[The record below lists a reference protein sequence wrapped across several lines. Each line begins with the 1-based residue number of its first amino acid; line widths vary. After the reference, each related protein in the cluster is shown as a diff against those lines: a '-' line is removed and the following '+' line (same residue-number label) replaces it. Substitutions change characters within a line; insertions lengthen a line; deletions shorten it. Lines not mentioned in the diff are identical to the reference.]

1 MATTAADAEP
11 AKQGGIFDWIERVG
25 NKVPHPVMM
34 FLYLIIGVI
43 VLSHILY
50 LLGVSVTDTVI
61 TAVPKERLIN
71 LRDALGGSVVPYNP
85 ETGEFVEIPEF
96 IVEEQT
102 FAIRSLLTAEG
113 IRHIFTSFLPNF
125 TGFTVVG
132 VTFVA
137 LLGAGV
143 AEQAGL
149 MSALIRKLVKVAP
162 AAWLTFIIIA
172 VGVVSSI
179 ASDAGYLI
187 LIPLAA
193 AAFASIGKHPLVGLA
208 AAYAGVAAIFT
219 VNVVPAPTDAMLTEI
234 TNEAIGMTGG
244 QPITL
249 GANLFWNAGSSIVMA
264 IVATVVTNRIIAPRL
279 GVWNPADGDGST
291 ATAEQ
296 EIAPELEAKG
306 LRSALWGFLAV
317 LGLVLLLTLIPGGPL
332 RRPDGQVDGNSPL
345 MDSLLFI
352 ITLFF
357 LIAGIAFGRTVGT
370 IKDSGDVIRM
380 ATKQFGSLGG
390 MVLMFLAI
398 SQFIAFFNYS
408 NMPTVIAVNLAG
420 VLETLAI
427 GPLPL
432 LILMIVV
439 IILLDFIMPGSVPKW
454 AIFAPIFVPLFI
466 RLGVAPES
474 VLAAYR
480 IGDSPVNPITPLM
493 VYLPFIL
500 ITAQRYQKNAGIGTI
515 IALMVPYTIAIAIAW
530 LALFA
535 VWFLLNIPL
544 GPGYFPQLAGL

>member
-1 MATTAADAEP
+1 MATKAAASPE
-11 AKQGGIFDWIERVG
+11 KQGGGIFDWIERVG

-43 VLSHILY
+43 VISHILY

-61 TAVPKERLIN
+61 TPVPKVQLGQ
-71 LRDALGGSVVPYNP
+71 LREALGGSVVPYNP
-85 ETGEFVEIPEF
+85 ETGEFVEIPEV
-96 IVEEQT
+96 IVSEQT

-125 TGFTVVG
+125 AGFTVLG

-149 MSALIRKLVKVAP
+149 MGALIRKLVAVAP
-162 AAWLTFIIIA
+162 PAWLSFIIVF
-172 VGVVSSI
+172 VGVLSSI

-193 AAFASIGKHPLVGLA
+193 AAFASVGKHPLVGLA
-208 AAYAGVAAIFT
+208 AAYAGVAAVFT
-219 VNVVPAPTDAMLTEI
+219 VNVFPAPTDAMLTEI
-234 TNEAIGMTGG
+234 TNEAIALAGG
-244 QPITL
+244 TPITL
-249 GANLFWNAGSSIVMA
+249 GANLFWNAGSAIVMA

-279 GVWNPADGDGST
+279 GTWDPSEGDSS
-291 ATAEQ
+291 AAVAEQ
-296 EIAPELEAKG
+296 EISPELEAKG
-306 LRSALWGFLAV
+306 LRAALWGFLAV
-317 LGLVLLLTLIPGGPL
+317 LGLVLLLTLIPGAPL
-332 RRPDGQVDGNSPL
+332 RRPDGQVGGNSPL

-357 LIAGIAFGRTVGT
+357 LISGIAFGRAVGT
-370 IKDSGDVIRM
+370 IKSSADVIRM
-380 ATKQFGSLGG
+380 ATKQFSALGG

-408 NMPTVIAVNLAG
+408 RLPTVIAVNLAG
-420 VLETLAI
+420 LLETLAI

-432 LILMIVV
+432 LILMTIV

-466 RLGVAPES
+466 RLGVAPQS

-480 IGDSPVNPITPLM
+480 VGDSPVNPITPLM

-500 ITAQRYQKNAGIGTI
+500 LTAQRYQKKAGIGTI
-515 IALMVPYTIAIAIAW
+515 IALMVPYTIAIAVTW
-530 LALFA
+530 LILLSI
-535 VWFLLNIPL
+535 WFLLNIPL
-544 GPGYFPQLAGL
+544 GPGYLPQV